1 MEELTDF
8 ICDTEKNWEI
18 ATFVDF
24 ENTPDLED
32 ASSYVVGV
40 WTDGFFLGD
49 AAEYKNRTEY
59 GSRRYESNKKLVS
72 GMLQRAG
79 YTQAEGESLF
89 DRVIDFEEQLAGVSL
104 TSEDSMDP
112 DVYQKINHTYTL
124 EELESLCSQF
134 PLGKLT
140 EASGYKEGKK
150 FLVEQPDYLK
160 KLDELYTEENLEN
173 IKSYMLAG
181 WVAAMADSLDQEAFD
196 LNLVCDK
203 I

>member
-1 MEELTDF
+1 MMAAVKEIQSISTMEELTDF

-89 DRVIDFEEQLAGVSL
+89 DRVIPAVGRR
-104 TSEDSMDP
+104 
-112 DVYQKINHTYTL
+112 N
-124 EELESLCSQF
+124 
-134 PLGKLT
+134 PLRRKAAERNSTDGIHRI
-140 EASGYKEGKK
+140 ACRSGSGCYP
-150 FLVEQPDYLK
+150 V
-160 KLDELYTEENLEN
+160 
-173 IKSYMLAG
+173 
-181 WVAAMADSLDQEAFD
+181 
-196 LNLVCDK
+196 
-203 I
+203 